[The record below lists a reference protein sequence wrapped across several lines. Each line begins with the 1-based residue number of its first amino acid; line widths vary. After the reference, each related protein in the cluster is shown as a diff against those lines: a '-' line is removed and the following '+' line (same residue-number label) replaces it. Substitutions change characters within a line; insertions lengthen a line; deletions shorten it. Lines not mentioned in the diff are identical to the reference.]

1 MRLIDADAL
10 LDDLQKHASTYIEDF
25 VRKIIDRQPT
35 IQSECE
41 DAVRREAV
49 LDEIHRYM
57 EESDYTIGL
66 LHDNSTVVWQ
76 PLPKK
81 MVTRQER
88 YEIEVGICNSLNAQ
102 AGRFRYSDPWL
113 SDLLLRAQETIN
125 KLLEEH
131 EEGADVRGDAN
142 G

>member
-1 MRLIDADAL
+1 M
-10 LDDLQKHASTYIEDF
+10 DDLISRQELLNETINNPLHPPYITEQD
-25 VRKIIDRQPT
+25 VLNCPSAQP
-35 IQSECE
+35 
-41 DAVRREAV
+41 
-49 LDEIHRYM
+49 
-57 EESDYTIGL
+57 DYTIGL

-88 YEIEVGICNSLNAQ
+88 YEIEVGVCNSLNAQ

-125 KLLEEH
+125 KLLEKLG
-131 EEGADVRGDAN
+131 EEEK
-142 G
+142 